1 MQSQRMGSLMT
12 PARSP
17 CPRCLYC
24 GIHLHLIHLDP
35 APGLSSCQGGG
46 RSEHLD
52 RLLRQVTPISSEPKI
67 SSTWFLQYVAI
78 FRNAADK
85 EALEGKI
92 SYYPP
97 SRAIPFGYFP
107 YLVDMILEALTQ
119 SFSFSIRARGTKNTR
134 TLDTTR
140 HWLQSRWNQRLI
152 LWSVVQFTIYNL
164 LMFIFYSFLVLF
176 EWHKSRLIPI
186 RWGS

>member
-1 MQSQRMGSLMT
+1 MT

-67 SSTWFLQYVAI
+67 SCTWFLQYVVI
-78 FRNAADK
+78 FREAADK
-85 EALEGKI
+85 EALEGSI

-107 YLVDMILEALTQ
+107 YLVNMIREGLTQ
-119 SFSFSIRARGTKNTR
+119 FFFLNQGEKNEEYK
-134 TLDTTR
+134 DVGY
-140 HWLQSRWNQRLI
+140 HSP
-152 LWSVVQFTIYNL
+152 
-164 LMFIFYSFLVLF
+164 LVAIQVKLKT
-176 EWHKSRLIPI
+176 HI
-186 RWGS
+186 

>member
-67 SSTWFLQYVAI
+67 SCTWFLQYVAI
-78 FRNAADK
+78 FRNPADK

-107 YLVDMILEALTQ
+107 YLVNMTKERPTK
-119 SFSFSIRARGTKNTR
+119 SFISFSIRARGTKNTR

-140 HWLQSRWNQRLI
+140 HWLQSR
-152 LWSVVQFTIYNL
+152 
-164 LMFIFYSFLVLF
+164 
-176 EWHKSRLIPI
+176 
-186 RWGS
+186 